1 MNTKKEFDSFGYD
14 VLDVSACFFKLAE
27 NGDNC
32 DITHLKLQKLVY
44 YAQGISLGRYKK
56 KLFDDSLEAWRYG
69 PVCKKIYKTYRHM
82 SCRTIGEKDV
92 EGSSEIVLK
101 DELAKKVLA
110 DVWEAFGRLSGNEL
124 EELSHQEIP
133 WQVARRSGNNAILS
147 DESMSSY
154 FGER

>member
-1 MNTKKEFDSFGYD
+1 
-14 VLDVSACFFKLAE
+14 
-27 NGDNC
+27 
-32 DITHLKLQKLVY
+32 
-44 YAQGISLGRYKK
+44 
-56 KLFDDSLEAWRYG
+56 
-69 PVCKKIYKTYRHM
+69 M
-82 SCRTIGEKDV
+82 SCKTIGEKDV

-124 EELSHQEIP
+124 EELSHQEKP
-133 WQVARRSGNNAILS
+133 WQVARRAGNNAILS